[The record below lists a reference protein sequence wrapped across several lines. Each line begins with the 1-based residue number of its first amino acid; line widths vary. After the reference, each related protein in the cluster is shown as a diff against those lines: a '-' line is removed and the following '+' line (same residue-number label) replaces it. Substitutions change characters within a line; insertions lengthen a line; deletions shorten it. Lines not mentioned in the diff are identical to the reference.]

1 MEVCIRRAKPG
12 DEETLAMIQI
22 KSWQSAFADIL
33 DRETLEGC
41 TDFERVTATYRRLL
55 EQGVPCPCGR
65 QPRLSAHRRREAAL
79 HCVVGQKPHTA
90 DGRVCRADLYS
101 QPARPLAA
109 GLWQQD
115 DGAGAV
121 GHGSRRIPAGDAV
134 GVCREH
140 PCQKIL

>member
-55 EQGVPCPCGR
+55 EQGIGNGYLLTVDG
-65 QPRLSAHRRREAAL
+65 
-79 HCVVGQKPHTA
+79 KPHCIAWWDRSRTQQMA
-90 DGRVCRADLYS
+90 EYAELICIHSLPDRW
-101 QPARPLAA
+101 RP

-140 PCQKIL
+140 PRQKIL

>member
-55 EQGVPCPCGR
+55 EQGIGNGYLLTVDG
-65 QPRLSAHRRREAAL
+65 
-79 HCVVGQKPHTA
+79 KPHCIAWWDRSRT
-90 DGRVCRADLYS
+90 
-101 QPARPLAA
+101 
-109 GLWQQD
+109 QQD

-140 PCQKIL
+140 PRQKIL

>member
-55 EQGVPCPCGR
+55 EQGIGNGYLLTVDGKPHCIAWWDRSRTQQMAEYAELICIHSLPLTGCGR
-65 QPRLSAHRRREAAL
+65 AL
-79 HCVVGQKPHTA
+79 
-90 DGRVCRADLYS
+90 
-101 QPARPLAA
+101 
-109 GLWQQD
+109 QQD

-140 PCQKIL
+140 PRQKIL